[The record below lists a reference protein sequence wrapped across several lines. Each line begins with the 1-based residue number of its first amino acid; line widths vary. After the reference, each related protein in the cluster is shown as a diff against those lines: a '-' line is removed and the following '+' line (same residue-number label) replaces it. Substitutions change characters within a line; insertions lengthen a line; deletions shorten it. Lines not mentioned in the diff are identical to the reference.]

1 MPRIDKHTVEFTLPG
16 NARIWRAEFSHQH
29 ARESCP
35 HIDPSRGV
43 PKHVRLKCSHYDV
56 KGRPAHQPWE
66 CPQARLI
73 RFCPE
78 PKIEG
83 VLWKA
88 DALSAPIHV
97 RHITTV
103 KLRYKDQPTTA
114 ASGAGTL
121 SGGKASTTFLRG
133 CAPCSLLDQYD
144 WQKGV
149 KLAMQRALEKGGYCR
164 LGKIEKCPHLHIA
177 GTGPIHKDKS
187 CPLLGRITLVESK
200 PTYGL
205 VMSAFWRAMRERV
218 PAAPAGRKI
227 PITTG
232 DIPTHGLGAV
242 EDDSPVDAGTPPPE
256 LASGTY
262 HLGAD

>member
-29 ARESCP
+29 AKEHCP

-56 KGRPAHQPWE
+56 KSRPAHQPWR

-73 RFCPE
+73 KFCPD
-78 PKIEG
+78 PAIEG

-103 KLRYKDQPTTA
+103 KLRYKDQP
-114 ASGAGTL
+114 
-121 SGGKASTTFLRG
+121 TTFLRG

-164 LGKIEKCPHLHIA
+164 LGKDEK
-177 GTGPIHKDKS
+177 
-187 CPLLGRITLVESK
+187 GRVAVLESK

-205 VMSAFWRAMRERV
+205 VMAAFWRAMRERV
-218 PAAPAGRKI
+218 PAAPVGRKI

-242 EDDSPVDAGTPPPE
+242 EDDSPVEVGAVPPE
-256 LASGTY
+256 MASGTY

>member
-1 MPRIDKHTVEFTLPG
+1 MPRVSKFVTEFTLPG
-16 NARIWRAEFSHQH
+16 NKRVWTAEFTHEH

-43 PKHVRLKCSHYDV
+43 PKHVRLKCSHYDA

-73 RFCPE
+73 KFCPD
-78 PKIEG
+78 PVVEG
-83 VLWKA
+83 VLWQA
-88 DALSAPIHV
+88 DPLSQAIRV
-97 RHITTV
+97 RHLTTV
-103 KLRYKDQPTTA
+103 KLRYKDQPTT
-114 ASGAGTL
+114 
-121 SGGKASTTFLRG
+121 FLRG
-133 CAPCSLLDQYD
+133 YAPCSLLDQYD

-164 LGKIEKCPHLHIA
+164 LGKDA
-177 GTGPIHKDKS
+177 TG
-187 CPLLGRITLVESK
+187 RLVVLESK

-205 VMSAFWRAMRERV
+205 VMGAFWRAMKERV
-218 PAAPAGRKI
+218 PKGRKI
-227 PITTG
+227 PISTSG
-232 DIPTHGLGAV
+232 VIPTHGLGAV
-242 EDDSPVDAGTPPPE
+242 EDDSPVEAGTVPAA